1 MVANVGNTILGT
13 FNAVQNASV
22 NRERIAKA
30 RLDREITQDAF
41 MKQQGYDRAK
51 KFEAYAIRNGYT
63 SAGSQDFD
71 FNKMGADLYSD
82 DPARRQIAEQGYLML
97 GNEVQGENAPFTFK
111 QITRDS
117 NGNLAF
123 SGSYKDS
130 DEIAVATET
139 GDKDPNG
146 KVQTLD
152 LDTLNRNAN
161 LVFRNVVRPRLYND
175 SLGAEMQA
183 VGDML
188 PILQQAAAQTGNTG
202 IVRAGFGAVANSP
215 EGEKAQTAKAVIED
229 ITGKPYELPEAR
241 KAEVREDA
249 GDREYMGFGKVRSV
263 ARFDR
268 LKDELTS
275 LREQDNLSSI
285 QQRRAKFLENHVP
298 QLRAELQVELDEL
311 QNQRAAAV
319 SSSKQETMDPKF
331 WEARE
336 KAARGAIWPDAAD
349 LMPPAEQKFAREIKA
364 LEDKLGITEEFA
376 NMAPVVDKVDTV
388 IAGDGKNIQA
398 AQEAGALTFT
408 REEERAVA
416 EDAKRAGVTT
426 PQDIPKLPVRQRH
439 AFIAVL
445 TSRYVGKGEKEK
457 EIYSA
462 LMNYATTGDPTMSGE
477 NASTIANSRRLAANQ
492 AQTNRDKAGDE
503 VAAAQ
508 DKYVKPVIESVI
520 SPDGELLAWDDIE
533 NIQPVLTA
541 LNGVQSVAT
550 AVPGSAK
557 AIGADSVLLQT
568 TLLPILSYAKMKDD
582 TGFIDDIADI
592 ARDPAGVPIGDLASR
607 IRIDYGKN
615 GMPSS
620 INFINTSTD
629 DLFEESL
636 SWSELT
642 KVIGGAAQGKLLRLD
657 QVMKAANA
665 NQGE

>member
-13 FNAVQNASV
+13 FNAVQNASA

-51 KFEAYAIRNGYT
+51 EFEAYAIRNGYT

-117 NGNLAF
+117 NGELAF

-130 DEIAVATET
+130 DEVAVATET

-152 LDTLNRNAN
+152 LDTLNQNAN

-175 SLGAEMQA
+175 ALDAEMQA

-202 IVRAGFGAVANSP
+202 IVRAGVGAVTNSP
-215 EGEKAQTAKAVIED
+215 EGEKAKTAKTIIED
-229 ITGKPYELPEAR
+229 ITGKPYELSEAR

-249 GDREYMGFGKVRSV
+249 GDREYMGFGNVRSV

-268 LKDELTS
+268 LNNELTS
-275 LREQDNLSSI
+275 LKDLNNPTSI
-285 QQRRAKFLENHVP
+285 QQRRVQFLERRLP
-298 QLRAELQVELDEL
+298 ELRAELQVELGAL
-311 QNQRAAAV
+311 QDQRAQAV
-319 SSSKQETMDPKF
+319 AKEQKQTMDPEF
-331 WEARE
+331 WRARAE
-336 KAARGAIWPDAAD
+336 QAANPYAFNQSDFI
-349 LMPPAEQKFAREIKA
+349 PPAEQKFAREIKA
-364 LEDKLGITEEFA
+364 LEDKLGITKEFA

-408 REEERAVA
+408 REEERVVA

-439 AFIAVL
+439 ALIAVL
-445 TSRYVGKGEKEK
+445 TSRYVGKGDKEK
-457 EIYSA
+457 EIYEA
-462 LMNYATTGDPTMSGE
+462 LMNYATTGDPTMSGKD
-477 NASTIANSRRLAANQ
+477 ASTIANNRRLAANQ

-508 DKYVKPVIESVI
+508 DKYVKPVIEAVT
-520 SPDGELLAWDDIE
+520 SPDGEFLAWDDIE
-533 NIQPVLTA
+533 NIQPLLTA
-541 LNGVQSVAT
+541 ISGVQSVAT

-582 TGFIDDIADI
+582 TGLIDDIADI
-592 ARDPAGVPIGDLASR
+592 IRNPDSVPIGDLASR
-607 IRIDYGKN
+607 IRIDYGENDK
-615 GMPSS
+615 PSS
-620 INFINTSTD
+620 INFVDTSSGRM
-629 DLFEESL
+629 LEESL

-657 QVMKAANA
+657 QALKAANA

>member
-1 MVANVGNTILGT
+1 MATNIGSTILGT
-13 FNAVQNASV
+13 FNAVQNASL

-51 KFEAYAIRNGYT
+51 EFEAFAIRNNYT
-63 SAGSQDFD
+63 TAGSKDFD
-71 FNKMGADLYSD
+71 FNKMGADLLSD
-82 DPARRQIAEQGYLML
+82 DPVRRQIAEQGYLML
-97 GNEVQGENAPFTFK
+97 GNEVQGEDAPFTFK
-111 QITRDS
+111 QITKDK
-117 NGNLAF
+117 NGELAF
-123 SGSYKDS
+123 SGTYKDS
-130 DEIAVATET
+130 DEVAVATES
-139 GDKDPNG
+139 GDKDPDS
-146 KVQTLD
+146 KLQTLD
-152 LDTLNRNAN
+152 IDTLNQNAN

-175 SLGAEMQA
+175 ALDAEMQA

-188 PILQQAAAQTGNTG
+188 PILQRAAAQTGNTG
-202 IVRAGFGAVANSP
+202 IVRAGVGAVTNSP
-215 EGEKAQTAKAVIED
+215 DDQKAETAKTIIEEV
-229 ITGKPYELPEAR
+229 TGQPYVLPKDREAQ
-241 KAEVREDA
+241 VREDA
-249 GDREYMGFGKVRSV
+249 GDREYLGFGKVRSV

-268 LKDELTS
+268 LNNELNS
-275 LREQDNLSSI
+275 LREQDNLTSM
-285 QQRRAKFLENHVP
+285 QQRRAQFLEKRVP
-298 QLRAELQVELDEL
+298 EVRAELQVELDEL
-311 QNQRAAAV
+311 EKQRAAAV
-319 SSSKQETMDPKF
+319 RKAKQDTFDPEF
-331 WEARE
+331 WKDRE
-336 KAARGAIWPDAAD
+336 KASRGVLGFDSED
-349 LMPPAEQKFAREIKA
+349 VMPPAEQKFAREIKA
-364 LEDKLGITEEFA
+364 LEDKLGITEQFA

-388 IAGDGKNIQA
+388 IAGDGKNIKA
-398 AQEAGALTFT
+398 AQEAGALTFS

-416 EDAKRAGVTT
+416 EDAKKAGVTT
-426 PQDIPKLPVRQRH
+426 PQDIPNLPVRQRH
-439 AFIAVL
+439 ALIAVL
-445 TSRYVGKGEKEK
+445 TSRYVGKGDKEK
-457 EIYSA
+457 EIYEA
-462 LMNYATTGDPTMSGE
+462 LMNYATTGDPTMSGKD
-477 NASTIANSRRLAANQ
+477 ASTIANNRRLAANQ
-492 AQTNRDKAGDE
+492 AQTNLNKAGDE

-508 DKYVKPVIESVI
+508 DKYVKPVIESII
-520 SPDGELLAWDDIE
+520 SPEGELRAWDDIE

-541 LNGVQSVAT
+541 VNGVQSVAT

-592 ARDPAGVPIGDLASR
+592 LRDPASVPIGDLASR

-657 QVMKAANA
+657 QALKAANA

>member
-13 FNAVQNASV
+13 FNAVQNASL

-30 RLDREITQDAF
+30 RLERDITQDAF

-51 KFEAYAIRNGYT
+51 EFEAFAIRNGYA

-82 DPARRQIAEQGYLML
+82 DPARRQIAERGYLML
-97 GNEVQGENAPFTFK
+97 GNEVQGEDAPFTFK
-111 QITRDS
+111 QIVKDN
-117 NGNLAF
+117 NGELGF
-123 SGSYKDS
+123 SGTYKDS
-130 DEIAVATET
+130 DEIAVATDS

-146 KVQTLD
+146 KLQTLD
-152 LDTLNRNAN
+152 LDTLNQNAN

-175 SLGAEMQA
+175 SLDAEMRA
-183 VGDML
+183 VSDML
-188 PILQQAAAQTGNTG
+188 PIVQQAAAQTGNTG
-202 IVRAGFGAVANSP
+202 LPRAAMGAVTNSP
-215 EGEKAQTAKAVIED
+215 EGEKAQTAKAIIED
-229 ITGKPYELPEAR
+229 VTGKPYELPEAR

-268 LKDELTS
+268 LNNELTS
-275 LREQDNLSSI
+275 LREQDNLSPM
-285 QQRRAKFLENHVP
+285 QERRVQFLENRVP
-298 QLRAELQVELDEL
+298 QVRAELEVELDEL
-311 QNQRAAAV
+311 EKQRAAAV
-319 SSSKQETMDPKF
+319 RKSQQETFDPEF
-331 WEARE
+331 WKDRE
-336 KAARGAIWPDAAD
+336 KATSGVLGFDSKD
-349 LMPPAEQKFAREIKA
+349 VMPPAEQKFAREIKA
-364 LEDKLGITEEFA
+364 LEDKLGITEQFA

-388 IAGDGKNIQA
+388 IAGDGKNIKA
-398 AQEAGALTFT
+398 AQEAGALTFS

-416 EDAKRAGVTT
+416 EDAKKAGVTT
-426 PQDIPKLPVRQRH
+426 PQDIPNLPVRQRH
-439 AFIAVL
+439 ALIAVL
-445 TSRYVGKGEKEK
+445 TSRYVGKGDKEK
-457 EIYSA
+457 EIYEA
-462 LMNYATTGDPTMSGE
+462 LMNYATTGDPTMSGKE
-477 NASTIANSRRLAANQ
+477 ASTIANNRRLAASQ

-508 DKYVKPVIESVI
+508 DKYVKPIIESII
-520 SPDGELLAWDDIE
+520 SPEGELRAWDDIE

-541 LNGVQSVAT
+541 VNGVQRVAT

-592 ARDPAGVPIGDLASR
+592 ARDPASVPIGDLASR
-607 IRIDYGKN
+607 IRIDYAKN
-615 GMPSS
+615 GKPSS

-657 QVMKAANA
+657 QALKADNA
-665 NQGE
+665 QRGE